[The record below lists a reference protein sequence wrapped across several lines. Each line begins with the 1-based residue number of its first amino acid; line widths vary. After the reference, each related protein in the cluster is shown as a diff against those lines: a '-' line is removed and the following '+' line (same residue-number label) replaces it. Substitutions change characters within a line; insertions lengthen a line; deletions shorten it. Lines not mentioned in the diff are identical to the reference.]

1 MHSATV
7 VSRTALRSALQAWH
21 VVTVLGESELANLE
35 IVRDRAPHDAATPAQ
50 LGLILRSEL
59 EAALQELHQ
68 TYRLAAGEE
77 RTYYTLLTERY
88 VASRSI
94 SAVSGLINVERTEY
108 YRRLNAAF
116 DALASLLNAKE
127 LRLRSARAKANELP
141 GALSETRPIFQAPLP
156 MGDRLVG
163 RDHMLSL
170 LKERLAAGRNTALL
184 GIPGVGKTSLA
195 LALAYDPEVRR
206 RYGDGV
212 LWANLGVAP
221 DPLSTLK
228 QWGRELGVPMDVIS
242 AAPPE
247 ALARRV
253 HERIGLKALLI
264 IIDDV
269 WDVGSA
275 MLLKVGGI
283 HCHHVITTR
292 LLDVAVALADESG
305 PFRIEELPLDES
317 ITLLSH
323 YVDERSLSGFGISLE
338 SLAQASGGLP
348 LALMLTGRLLSQ
360 AMHSGMERRFRSL
373 LHALQDPSERLR
385 LSVPVGPNDGA
396 GDTSGRLSVFAQIA
410 ATERVLS
417 EEAKGALTGLG
428 AFLPKPHSFSAEAAQ
443 TVCDC
448 SIEAIDELVAFG
460 LLETKP
466 GDRFTLHQSISEY
479 ARARLNDQTVW
490 QRLVTWYADY
500 AETHEANF
508 IALDAEWDNIQYA
521 LGVAQD
527 RGHLPDV
534 LRASHALAPFL
545 LSRNMSER
553 AYRLLSET
561 LPLCRQSER
570 PAVLAQHMVLLVRTA
585 LHAKELDQADRAVQE
600 AVHICSENTEAGNLL
615 PIACEIAA
623 MVASATGKAEEALQW
638 YVRALEAAQRTRQVY
653 LIPRMLVNMER
664 LEIGSDHRQSL
675 LSAAVLQ
682 PPVWQ
687 KAFSKMH
694 IWLRIQPKLLTSG
707 ALRLWIKGVR
717 LAVTGE
723 TAGGMAALHQA
734 AEEARAA
741 GDPEALVTALGFYS
755 LLCMGTGDYVSA
767 ERCAVEGLPLR
778 ASAIFP
784 RSVGFLYSSYAISQL
799 YRGNLGRANALIN
812 EGLAYARADGSF
824 ESESWLS
831 GMGSVIRLAGG
842 DAQAAYQIAFEGISL
857 SQRSG
862 VLDVLPYSTAMC
874 GLALAHLQQYD
885 RAWQYFKESVTDV
898 SAFNDVWARAFS
910 WICYGEGL
918 LLAGNLNT
926 AQENLQQGLELA
938 QQIGAVP
945 HAARAQLALAQ
956 TVLAAG
962 DREAARHY
970 AEQSYHN
977 FMRVEDIRARDVI
990 WWANDQLGSVSGIT
1004 SDEEGHTA
1012 DGPHADPVKPL
1023 G

>member
-1 MHSATV
+1 MRSTMIV
-7 VSRTALRSALQAWH
+7 NRTALRSALQSWH
-21 VVTVLGESELANLE
+21 VVTELGESELVGLE
-35 IVRDRAPHDAATPAQ
+35 IVRDRVPSEAATSAQ
-50 LGLILRSEL
+50 LGLVLRSEL
-59 EAALQELHQ
+59 ETALQELHQ
-68 TYRLAAGEE
+68 TYRLASGEE

-88 VASRSI
+88 LARRSANSVA
-94 SAVSGLINVERTEY
+94 GLINVERTEY

-116 DALASLLNAKE
+116 DALASILNAKE
-127 LRLRSARAKANELP
+127 LRLQNARAKASEHPDPLS
-141 GALSETRPIFQAPLP
+141 GANPIFQAPLP
-156 MGDRLVG
+156 MGNRLVG
-163 RDHMLSL
+163 RDHMLRL
-170 LKERLAAGRNTALL
+170 LKERLAASRSTALL

-195 LALAYDPEVRR
+195 IALAYDPEVRR
-206 RYGDGV
+206 QYRDGV

-228 QWGRELGVPMDVIS
+228 QWGRELGVSMDVIS
-242 AAPPE
+242 AASPE

-264 IIDDV
+264 IIDDA
-269 WDVGSA
+269 WDVGTV
-275 MLLKVGGI
+275 MLMKVGGI
-283 HCHHVITTR
+283 NCHHVITTR
-292 LLDVAVALADESG
+292 LLDVAVALADECG
-305 PFRIEELPLDES
+305 PLRIEELTLDES

-338 SLAQASGGLP
+338 SLSKASGGLP

-373 LHALQDPSERLR
+373 LHVLQDPSERLR
-385 LSVPVGPNDGA
+385 LSVPVSPNDGA
-396 GDTSGRLSVFAQIA
+396 GDTGGHLSVFTQIA

-479 ARARLNDQTVW
+479 ARARLNESGVW
-490 QRLVTWYADY
+490 QRLVKWYADY

-508 IALDAEWDNIQYA
+508 VVLDAEWDNIQYA
-521 LGVAQD
+521 LGVAHD
-527 RGHLPDV
+527 RGHLSEV

-553 AYRLLSET
+553 AYNLLAET

-570 PAVLAQHMVLLVRTA
+570 PAVLAQHMVLLARTA
-585 LHAKELDQADRAVQE
+585 LHAKELDQADHAVQE
-600 AVHICSENTEAGNLL
+600 AVHICSENAEAGNLL

-623 MVASATGKAEEALQW
+623 MVASATGKAEVALQW
-638 YVRALEAAQRTRQVY
+638 YLRALQAAQETRQVY

-664 LEIGSDHRQSL
+664 LEIGNGDRQPL

-687 KAFSKMH
+687 KAFSKMQ
-694 IWLRIQPKLLTSG
+694 IWLRIQPKLLTSS

-717 LAVTGE
+717 LAVTEE
-723 TAGGMAALHQA
+723 TAGGMSALRQA

-784 RSVGFLYSSYAISQL
+784 RSVGFLYSSYAISHL
-799 YRGNLGRANALIN
+799 YRGNLDRANALIN
-812 EGLAYARADGSF
+812 EGLAYAREDGSF

-874 GLALAHLQQYD
+874 GLALTHMQQYD
-885 RAWQYFKESVTDV
+885 KAWPYLKESVTDI

-910 WICYGEGL
+910 LICYGEGL

-926 AQENLQQGLELA
+926 ARESLQQGLELA
-938 QQIGAVP
+938 QRIGATP
-945 HAARAQLALAQ
+945 HAARAQMALAQ
-956 TVLAAG
+956 TALAAG
-962 DREAARHY
+962 ERDAARHY
-970 AEQSYHN
+970 AEQSYHY
-977 FMRVEDIRARDVI
+977 FFRVGDIRSRDVS
-990 WWANDQLGSVSGIT
+990 WWANDQLGSVAGIT

-1012 DGPHADPVKPL
+1012 GGPHTHPVKPF
-1023 G
+1023 